1 MIGLCRIG
9 FLGLIA
15 TFSDANVLQMH
26 TFLTNLKSKIAKE
39 SEKEQ
44 ENINELVAE
53 WDL

>member
-1 MIGLCRIG
+1 
-9 FLGLIA
+9 
-15 TFSDANVLQMH
+15 MH